1 MITGPSSAELPAMAI
16 RILKPRTALND
27 PWVKYRWKPMLMPS
41 PENR

>member
-1 MITGPSSAELPAMAI
+1 MTATESAALPAMPS